1 MLTLQICSRCKCA
14 LEDEGDLVYN
24 VFFNMCVEYIVDGRY
39 VPSVT
44 IEPVCEFLESV
55 GCAVSTDTGNQII
68 YKPLCL
74 TEKESGIYVFCLNH
88 SEELEYKGS

>member
-24 VFFNMCVEYIVDGRY
+24 VFFNMCIEYIVEGRY

-55 GCAVSTDTGNQII
+55 GCALSTDIDNQII

-74 TEKESGIYVFCLNH
+74 TEKESGVYVFCLNH
-88 SEELEYKGS
+88 SEENCKI